1 MASMSVPDKW
11 DKDGKPISYKKL
23 DPEKDF
29 KSAAVN
35 LSSAFSTFISEL
47 GKGLEDVSIKSAIV
61 LKLLGGDI
69 SGVL

>member
-1 MASMSVPDKW
+1 MASLQVADQW
-11 DKDGKPISYKKL
+11 DKNGNPIHYLKL
-23 DPEKDF
+23 EPNKFNE
-29 KSAAVN
+29 AADN
-35 LSSAFSTFISEL
+35 LTGAFTTFISEL

>member
-1 MASMSVPDKW
+1 MASLQVADQW
-11 DKDGKPISYKKL
+11 DKNGNPIHYLKL
-23 DPEKDF
+23 EPNKFNE
-29 KSAAVN
+29 AADN
-35 LSSAFSTFISEL
+35 LTWAFTTFISEL